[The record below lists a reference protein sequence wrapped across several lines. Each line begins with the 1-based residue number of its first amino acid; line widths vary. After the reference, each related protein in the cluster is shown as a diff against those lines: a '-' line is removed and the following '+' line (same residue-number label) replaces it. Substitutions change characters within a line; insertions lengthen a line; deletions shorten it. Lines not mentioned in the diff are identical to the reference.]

1 MTVSDNC
8 FAKILALRQELGLFL
23 LPLKSRK
30 SVLKKVILFLFFV
43 PSLAYS
49 QINLKVLDEEGQP
62 VSRAQVSYNSQQF
75 VTDENGTATIAVADS
90 DHRLTVEKE
99 NFRGFSKNIRATV
112 KIQFINVLFV
122 KSERETQI
130 EEVVFQKKGKPK
142 VTDLTSMEI
151 SAKEA
156 RQVASLSGGVEGLL
170 KTLPS
175 VNSNAELSSQYM
187 VRGGNYDENLIY
199 INDIEI
205 YRPFLIRNSLQE
217 GLSIINPDMVQAINF
232 SAGGFEAK
240 YGDKMSSSLNI
251 YYREPTQF
259 ELSGE
264 ASLIG
269 GRLTTGF
276 ASKNKRLTAL
286 VSGRYRNTNLVLN
299 TLNEDTDFN
308 PQYFDVQ
315 TYLNYK
321 LSDKW
326 KLSFI
331 GYLSK
336 NDYEMVPKVKEVDFG
351 TLQSPQKLSVF
362 YNGKEDDQYKNMMGT
377 ASITYRPNQKWTISL
392 DNFAYQNREREYYS
406 IASAYL
412 LQSFD
417 PVTGDPVASYDVGG
431 QIDHARNDLLVKTYG
446 SQLKTKFSPDVN
458 TDLEVGV
465 KFEKENLKDFTNE
478 WQLVD
483 SLGYSTPRD
492 FVKPG
497 ILDAGNL
504 RLKHSIAGRNH
515 IEPTRLSVFAQFS
528 RKMYWGAH
536 RVFINAGVRASYWDF
551 NEETIISPRGQIA
564 VKPDWEMDMLFTLSG
579 GIYYQAPFYK
589 EIKDVTGAFNSDI
602 KSQRSIQ
609 IIFKN
614 DFEFKMAERPF
625 KLTTEAYYKKL
636 DHLIPYYL
644 DNVRIRYAGENNAT
658 GSAYGVD
665 ARLFGEFVPGVDSWI
680 SASYAR
686 VYENIDGKGSIPRPT
701 DPRFRFSMFYQ
712 DYMPKFPSM
721 RVNLTLVFA
730 NGLPSGTPVS
740 LTETGQPDFEAPYR
754 YQRTL
759 PSYKRVDIGLSKV
772 FIDQKDHIV
781 SSGFFSNFKELMLG
795 VQIFNAFNINNTI
808 ANQWVNDV
816 SSGYN
821 YPVPVRLTG
830 RFFNV
835 KLEFKL

>member
-1 MTVSDNC
+1 MK
-8 FAKILALRQELGLFL
+8 KILLVL
-23 LPLKSRK
+23 LVMPM
-30 SVLKKVILFLFFV
+30 FAF
-43 PSLAYS
+43 S
-49 QINLKVLDEEGQP
+49 QINLKVVDEDGKP
-62 VSRAQVSYNSQQF
+62 VSEANVSYNNQNFNTDDKGF
-75 VTDENGTATIAVADS
+75 VKIPLANSEQLLSVQKS
-90 DHRLTVEKE
+90 
-99 NFRGFSKNIRATV
+99 NFRGFNKNIKSAPKSQT
-112 KIQFINVLFV
+112 INVLFV
-122 KSERETQI
+122 KSERETEI

-151 SAKEA
+151 SGKEA
-156 RQVASLSGGVEGLL
+156 QQVASLSGGVEGLL

-240 YGDKMSSSLNI
+240 YGDKMSSALNI
-251 YYREPTQF
+251 YYRQPTKF
-259 ELSGE
+259 ELAGE
-264 ASLIG
+264 VSLIG

-276 ASKNKRLTAL
+276 ASKDKKLSAMI
-286 VSGRYRNTNLVLN
+286 SGRYRNTNLVLN

-308 PQYFDVQ
+308 PQYMDFQ
-315 TYLNYK
+315 TYINYK
-321 LSDKW
+321 LNDKW
-326 KLSFI
+326 GFSFI
-331 GYLSK
+331 GYWSK
-336 NDYEMVPKVKEVDFG
+336 NDYEMIPKVKEVEFG
-351 TLQSPQKLSVF
+351 TLQSPLKLSVF

-377 ASITYRPNQKWTISL
+377 ASINFKPNKKWAFTL

-406 IASAYL
+406 IASGYM

-417 PVTGDPVASYDVGG
+417 PITGAPIASYDVGG

-446 SQLKTKFSPDVN
+446 TQFKTKFSPNVN
-458 TDLEVGV
+458 TDFEVGL
-465 KFEKENLKDFTNE
+465 KFEKENLRDLTNE

-483 SLGYSTPRD
+483 SLGYSIPRD
-492 FVKPG
+492 YTMPG
-497 ILDAGNL
+497 TLDPSQL
-504 RLKHSIAGRNH
+504 RLRYSISGANH
-515 IEPTRLSVFAQFS
+515 IEPTRLSGYAQYSKKF
-528 RKMYWGAH
+528 YWGEN
-536 RVFINAGVRASYWDF
+536 RVFVNAGVRASHWDF
-551 NEETIISPRGQIA
+551 NDETIISPRGQIA
-564 VKPDWEMDMLFTLSG
+564 VKPNWDMDMLFTLSG
-579 GIYYQAPFYK
+579 GVYYQAPFYK
-589 EIKDVTGAFNSDI
+589 EIKDVDGNFNPNI
-602 KSQRSIQ
+602 KSQRSMQ
-609 IIFKN
+609 IILKN
-614 DFEFKMAERPF
+614 DYEFKMAERPF

-644 DNVRIRYAGENNAT
+644 DNVRIRYSGENNSE
-658 GSAYGVD
+658 GYAYGVD

-686 VYENIDGKGSIPRPT
+686 VYENIDGRGNIPRPT

-721 RVNLTLVFA
+721 RVNLTLVYA
-730 NGLPSGTPVS
+730 NGLPSGTPIS
-740 LTETGQPDFEAPYR
+740 LDEFGKPDFEAPYK

-772 FIDQKDHIV
+772 FIDQKDNKV
-781 SSGFFSNFKELMLG
+781 NGGFWGNFNELTLG
-795 VQIFNAFNINNTI
+795 VQIFNAFNISNTV

-816 SSGYN
+816 NTGYN

>member
-1 MTVSDNC
+1 MPM
-8 FAKILALRQELGLFL
+8 FAF
-23 LPLKSRK
+23 
-30 SVLKKVILFLFFV
+30 
-43 PSLAYS
+43 S
-49 QINLKVLDEEGQP
+49 QINLKVVDEDGKP
-62 VSRAQVSYNSQQF
+62 VSEANVSYNNQNFNTDDKGF
-75 VTDENGTATIAVADS
+75 VKIPLANSEQLLSVQKS
-90 DHRLTVEKE
+90 
-99 NFRGFSKNIRATV
+99 NFRGFNKNIKSAPKSQT
-112 KIQFINVLFV
+112 INVLFV
-122 KSERETQI
+122 KSERETEI

-151 SAKEA
+151 SGKEA
-156 RQVASLSGGVEGLL
+156 QQVASLSGGVEGLL

-240 YGDKMSSSLNI
+240 YGDKMSSALNI
-251 YYREPTQF
+251 YYRQPTKF
-259 ELSGE
+259 ELAGE
-264 ASLIG
+264 VSLIG

-276 ASKNKRLTAL
+276 ASKDKKLSAMI
-286 VSGRYRNTNLVLN
+286 SGRYRNTNLVLN

-308 PQYFDVQ
+308 PQYMDFQ
-315 TYLNYK
+315 TYINYK
-321 LSDKW
+321 LNDKW
-326 KLSFI
+326 GFSFI
-331 GYLSK
+331 GYWSK
-336 NDYEMVPKVKEVDFG
+336 NDYEMIPKVKEVEFG
-351 TLQSPQKLSVF
+351 TLQSPLKLSVF

-377 ASITYRPNQKWTISL
+377 ASINFKPNKKWAFTL

-406 IASAYL
+406 IASGYM

-417 PVTGDPVASYDVGG
+417 PITGAPIASYDVGG

-446 SQLKTKFSPDVN
+446 TQFKTKFSPNVN
-458 TDLEVGV
+458 TDFEVGL
-465 KFEKENLKDFTNE
+465 KFEKENLRDFTNE

-483 SLGYSTPRD
+483 SLGYSIPRD
-492 FVKPG
+492 YTMPG
-497 ILDAGNL
+497 TLDPSQL
-504 RLKHSIAGRNH
+504 RLRYSISGANH
-515 IEPTRLSVFAQFS
+515 IEPTRLSGYAQYSKKF
-528 RKMYWGAH
+528 YWGEN
-536 RVFINAGVRASYWDF
+536 RVFVNAGVRASHWDF
-551 NEETIISPRGQIA
+551 NDETIISPRGQIA
-564 VKPDWEMDMLFTLSG
+564 VKPNWDMDMLFTLSG
-579 GIYYQAPFYK
+579 GVYYQAPFYK
-589 EIKDVTGAFNSDI
+589 EIKDVDGNFNPNI
-602 KSQRSIQ
+602 KSQRSMQ
-609 IIFKN
+609 IILKN
-614 DFEFKMAERPF
+614 DYEFKMAERPF

-644 DNVRIRYAGENNAT
+644 DNVRIRYSGENNSE
-658 GSAYGVD
+658 GYAYGVD

-686 VYENIDGKGSIPRPT
+686 VYENIDGRGNIPRPT

-721 RVNLTLVFA
+721 RVNLTLVYA
-730 NGLPSGTPVS
+730 NGLPSGTPIS
-740 LTETGQPDFEAPYR
+740 LDEFGKPDFEAPYK

-772 FIDQKDHIV
+772 FIDQKDNKV
-781 SSGFFSNFKELMLG
+781 NGGFWGNFNELTLG
-795 VQIFNAFNINNTI
+795 VQIFNAFNISNTV

-816 SSGYN
+816 NTGYN